1 MPGLEL
7 LLTPENLA
15 TYLTLTF
22 LEIVLAGD
30 NLVLIAILASRLP
43 EDQRPLARRIGLFAA
58 VATRLLLLLSLFWLS
73 HLHTPLAMPWP
84 GGEPVTVTPR
94 LLIFTI
100 GGAFLIWK
108 SVTELLRLLFGHEG
122 GDPRVRA
129 VATSFAWVIAQ
140 IAFFDIIFSLD
151 SVIAAIGI
159 ANEIEIM
166 VAAVLTATLVMVVLV
181 NPISEFIE
189 RHQIVKVAALNLLVL
204 IGVHLLTE
212 GLGFHVSRVEIYLG
226 AALLFAL
233 QILILWLRRQAPML
247 LNVLIIGGTL
257 ALGAVAVM
265 MINDPALAK
274 DVQDRVVAAWQGSV
288 NALSGV
294 VDSVERMMPGGT

>member
-1 MPGLEL
+1 MSGLEL

-30 NLVLIAILASRLP
+30 NLVLIAILASKLP
-43 EDQRPLARRIGLFAA
+43 EHQRPLARRIGLFAA
-58 VATRLLLLLSLFWLS
+58 VATRLALLVSLFWLS
-73 HLHTPLAMPWP
+73 HLETPINIPSP
-84 GGEPVTVTPR
+84 GGDPLIVTPR
-94 LLIFTI
+94 VLIFTI

-108 SVTELLRLLFGHEG
+108 SLSEMAQLLFGHDG

-151 SVIAAIGI
+151 SVIAAIGM
-159 ANEIEIM
+159 ANQVEIM

-204 IGVHLLTE
+204 IGVHLLVE
-212 GLGFHVSRVEIYLG
+212 GVGIHMPRVQVYLG
-226 AALLFAL
+226 AALLFGL
-233 QILILWLRRQAPML
+233 QMLILWVRRLPPAIRNTL
-247 LNVLIIGGTL
+247 VIGATL
-257 ALGAVAVM
+257 AAGVAAVVLV
-265 MINDPALAK
+265 NDPVLAR
-274 DVQDRVVAAWQGSV
+274 DVQDRVLAVWNGSV
-288 NALSGV
+288 EALSGAG
-294 VDSVERMMPGGT
+294 EAIRPMLPGG

>member
-1 MPGLEL
+1 MSGLEL

-30 NLVLIAILASRLP
+30 NLVLIAVLASRLP
-43 EDQRPLARRIGLFAA
+43 EHQRPLARRIGLFAA
-58 VATRLLLLLSLFWLS
+58 VATRLVLLLSLFWLS
-73 HLHTPLAMPWP
+73 HLETPLTIPWP
-84 GGEPVTVTPR
+84 GGDPLTVTPR
-94 LLIFTI
+94 QLIFTI

-108 SVTELLRLLFGHEG
+108 SLSELSQLLFGHDG
-122 GDPRVRA
+122 TTDPRVRA

-151 SVIAAIGI
+151 SVIAAIGM
-159 ANEIEIM
+159 ANQVEIM

-204 IGVHLLTE
+204 IGVHLLVE
-212 GLGFHVSRVEIYLG
+212 GVGIHMPRVQVYLG
-226 AALLFAL
+226 AALLFGL
-233 QILILWLRRQAPML
+233 QMLILWVRRLPPAIRNTL
-247 LNVLIIGGTL
+247 VIGAALAAGVAAVVL
-257 ALGAVAVM
+257 
-265 MINDPALAK
+265 INDPVLAR
-274 DVQDRVVAAWQGSV
+274 DVQDRVLGVWNGSV
-288 NALSGV
+288 EALSGAA
-294 VDSVERMMPGGT
+294 EAIRPMLPGG